1 MSSKRQKLPA
11 KRSRPSEAPTPA
23 FDASRFANLSAAERF
38 GTICKNRSF
47 IKEKGFHHPDDF
59 FRKTIEAKGWRALC
73 QPPRPA
79 AMSVVREF
87 YANLDSHVLKK
98 VRVRGVLVN
107 FSAESINIYYGLE
120 HIPPG
125 PFDQLREHPDYPEVI
140 RVLTKGRGEWRI
152 NSAGHA
158 VNFKAKHLAYIPKVW
173 HHFIT
178 SRLIPTTNV
187 CEVTAQRSLLNFA
200 IIQDIPFDVGQVIE
214 DAILHNRE
222 AKMNLGHPFLIFG
235 LCKQAGVPLDDNEA
249 WLHPIKAISVK
260 RDTPGVPQ
268 PEGVYDSGHEPSDED
283 ELPDYRASWVTPRRT
298 LASPRLDL
306 HHHHRIDHRH
316 HHPSSL
322 RRLPL
327 LVLPQILRTRCSP
340 SLSVLTH
347 SGTRPR
353 STESSLLRIW
363 RRCVLTC
370 RQFWPIRPS
379 SYSSSRL
386 CRPSLLSS
394 WRSTSHLHLHRSEV
408 QGSSL
413 TLYIFILPVGTLDI
427 FLGGGGGGIFC
438 SGTLF
443 LGFVYRCF
451 GFVVLISVVYSIFSC
466 SAYLFCFVFSITCSC
481 R

>member
-1 MSSKRQKLPA
+1 MSGKRQKLSA
-11 KRSRPSEAPTPA
+11 KRSRPSEVPTPA

-59 FRKTIEAKGWRALC
+59 FRKTIKRKGWRALC

-87 YANLDSHVLKK
+87 YANLASHVLKK
-98 VRVRGVLVN
+98 VRVRGVLVD
-107 FSAESINIYYGLE
+107 FSAESINSFYGLE

-125 PFDQLREHPDYPEVI
+125 PFDQLREHPDYLEVI

-187 CEVTAQRSLLNFA
+187 CEVTAQCSLLNFA

-214 DAILHNRE
+214 DAILHNRD

-235 LCKQAGVPLDDNEA
+235 LCKQARVPLDDNEA

-268 PEGVYDSGHEPSDED
+268 PKGVYDSGHEPSDED
-283 ELPDYRASWVTPRRT
+283 ELPDYQARFGFLGDTQEDIGQSSSHPPPPPPSYRPPPPPPQQPQVA
-298 LASPRLDL
+298 ASPSPSPDL
-306 HHHHRIDHRH
+306 EDTVLSLTERFDAFWDETQEHRVLITQDMEALRADMHTVLANQAIILQQQQTMQAQLAQLLAF
-316 HHPSSL
+316 HHP
-322 RRLPL
+322 PPPP
-327 LVLPQILRTRCSP
+327 PQ
-340 SLSVLTH
+340 
-347 SGTRPR
+347 
-353 STESSLLRIW
+353 
-363 RRCVLTC
+363 
-370 RQFWPIRPS
+370 
-379 SYSSSRL
+379 
-386 CRPSLLSS
+386 
-394 WRSTSHLHLHRSEV
+394 
-408 QGSSL
+408 
-413 TLYIFILPVGTLDI
+413 
-427 FLGGGGGGIFC
+427 
-438 SGTLF
+438 
-443 LGFVYRCF
+443 
-451 GFVVLISVVYSIFSC
+451 
-466 SAYLFCFVFSITCSC
+466 
-481 R
+481 

>member
-1 MSSKRQKLPA
+1 MFGKRQKLPA
-11 KRSRPSEAPTPA
+11 KRSRPSEDPTPT
-23 FDASRFANLSAAERF
+23 FDASRFINASAADRF
-38 GTICKNRSF
+38 STICKNRSF

-79 AMSVVREF
+79 EMSVVREF
-87 YANLDSHVLKK
+87 YANLASHVLKK
-98 VRVRGVLVN
+98 VRVRGVLVD
-107 FSAESINIYYGLE
+107 FSAESINSFYGLE

-214 DAILHNRE
+214 DAILHNRD

-283 ELPDYRASWVTPRRT
+283 ELPDYRARFGFLGDTKEDIGQS
-298 LASPRLDL
+298 SS
-306 HHHHRIDHRH
+306 
-316 HHPSSL
+316 HPPPPPPSY
-322 RRLPL
+322 RPPPPP
-327 LVLPQILRTRCSP
+327 PQQPQAAAPPSP
-340 SLSVLTH
+340 SLDIEDPVL
-347 SGTRPR
+347 
-353 STESSLLRIW
+353 
-363 RRCVLTC
+363 
-370 RQFWPIRPS
+370 
-379 SYSSSRL
+379 
-386 CRPSLLSS
+386 
-394 WRSTSHLHLHRSEV
+394 
-408 QGSSL
+408 SL
-413 TLYIFILPVGTLDI
+413 TERFDAFWDETQEHRVLVTQDMEALRADMRTVLANQAIILQQQQTMQAQLLAFHHPPPPPPQ
-427 FLGGGGGGIFC
+427 
-438 SGTLF
+438 
-443 LGFVYRCF
+443 
-451 GFVVLISVVYSIFSC
+451 
-466 SAYLFCFVFSITCSC
+466 
-481 R
+481 